1 LELKNVMNVL
11 ADMGGDPGLRGP
23 LGDLWLLSKRCDRTL
38 PPGEVGSGVRGM
50 PWLERGRNMRLL
62 LVPVVEAE
70 FGGDWALDRKSI
82 VKWFRVETMAR

>member
-1 LELKNVMNVL
+1 
-11 ADMGGDPGLRGP
+11 
-23 LGDLWLLSKRCDRTL
+23 
-38 PPGEVGSGVRGM
+38 M

-82 VKWFRVETMAR
+82 VKWFRVEQWRDEAETEG